1 MAELYTPKGLFSHR
15 LDGMMVTLLS
25 LLQVFEAGPCD
36 HVHEN
41 GLEPGVW
48 WLWFSMMSFAL
59 IWCLAKVK

>member
-1 MAELYTPKGLFSHR
+1 MAELYTPEGLFPHR
-15 LDGMMVTLLS
+15 LDGMTVALLS

-48 WLWFSMMSFAL
+48 
-59 IWCLAKVK
+59 CL